1 MLQRCARI
9 RRIEKA
15 GRVARWIVLVRVT
28 AARLLIFRRVSLTE
42 LQTHCW
48 IGRRSYAVHIIRKR
62 TPKTHTSSASLDLG
76 ITLVILAPAAT
87 KAGEFRLGLTPTS
100 MGPPFTVITIPPTI
114 TRNTDALPILRCRLE
129 TAAATSYFHIGAWI
143 TRSTL
148 VGTII

>member
-48 IGRRSYAVHIIRKR
+48 IGRRSYAVRIVRSR
-62 TPKTHTSSASLDLG
+62 TAKTHTSAASLNLG
-76 ITLVILAPAAT
+76 IAFVILAPSAT
-87 KAGEFRLGLTPTS
+87 ITGELRLGLASTS
-100 MGPPFTVITIPPTI
+100 MGPPFAVITIPPTI
-114 TRNTDALPILRCRLE
+114 TRNTDTLPVLRRRPE
-129 TAAATSYFHIGAWI
+129 TAATTFYYHIGAGI